1 VKQTAPKA
9 LTRTDMTRCTHALMA
24 LTLLAMLSTAAHALD
39 CQAATTQADLNA
51 CAYEDFLAANAPQ
64 AAAIKTLDA
73 GLPSAQRQRWR
84 AAQKGWIAWRT
95 AQCAFESGAAAGAS
109 ARGMVRWQC
118 VTRLTRER
126 TAAILRLSNC
136 AEDDLACP
144 GRKP

>member
-1 VKQTAPKA
+1 
-9 LTRTDMTRCTHALMA
+9 MTRCTHALMA